1 MAIWYLNMLQEDEDK
16 GMIQFDH
23 LLHQYWS
30 DDKKR
35 KAEVYVTDHGY
46 GCRYYEDH
54 MWKKDVMY
62 KNHSESYAESAA
74 ENFVL
79 GILQL

>member
-1 MAIWYLNMLQEDEDK
+1 MLQEDEQ
-16 GMIQFDH
+16 GMKQFDH

-30 DDKKR
+30 DDKSK
-35 KAEVYVTDHGY
+35 KAEVYVTDSGY

-54 MWKKDVMY
+54 MWKKDIVY

-74 ENFVL
+74 ENYVL
-79 GILQL
+79 GILEL

>member
-1 MAIWYLNMLQEDEDK
+1 MAIWYLNMLQEDEQ

-30 DDKKR
+30 DDKSK
-35 KAEVYVTDHGY
+35 KAEVYVTDQGY
-46 GCRYYEDH
+46 GCRYYENH
-54 MWKKDVMY
+54 MWKNDVMY
-62 KNHSESYAESAA
+62 KDHSESYAESAA
-74 ENFVL
+74 ENYVL

>member
-1 MAIWYLNMLQEDEDK
+1 MLQEDEQ
-16 GMIQFDH
+16 GMKQFDH

-30 DDKKR
+30 DDKSK
-35 KAEVYVTDHGY
+35 KAEVYLTDQGY
-46 GCRYYEDH
+46 GCRYYEDN
-54 MWKKDVMY
+54 MWKKDIVY

-74 ENFVL
+74 ENYVL